1 MDQLSMIEMINVEE
15 LAKGNKLSI
24 YPAINPN
31 FINELINESNN
42 EDYDKLFQNQKGL
55 SDLFVQDYSDRVK
68 LISKSSGYAWTD
80 KLLWEEKDNCHFV
93 KMIMRYL
100 HVKVLDEI
108 GKVAKRKMSDNDR
121 TNEISKLSKLLYKC
135 QDYTFCEKV
144 FKTSQS
150 ELMDIEF
157 PNKLNNSPNELPI
170 KGGKIIDLKTLKVR
184 GRYRTDFFSFEL
196 DVDYLKND
204 KLEHANKFFSEV
216 MGKDEESIKFLQK
229 ILGYSMTGETDL
241 RSFFIFWGKGSNGK
255 SVINEFM
262 RLILKSM
269 YTSVDKRVFLKSNR
283 TESHTEFLM
292 PLLTARFGGLSEVDK
307 EETINENLI
316 KKLTGNDPIDGRALY
331 GRQMTFKPKCKYFML
346 TNNKPKLNVNDE
358 AAVSRC
364 VFIEYA
370 CKFVDNPTKPNEF
383 KKDTKFI
390 EDLQTKYLNEVFTWL
405 CIGANNYYN
414 NRILIL
420 PKKIQ
425 DSTNGYINEQ
435 DKVQDFINDNI
446 ESIELSDVKRSDVF
460 KSYENYCTSNGYDPL
475 SKQELFKDLEKKGFE
490 LKKTKGE
497 YYYKNLK
504 FIEN

>member
-1 MDQLSMIEMINVEE
+1 MIEMINVEE

-331 GRQMTFKPKCKYFML
+331 GRQMTFKPKCKYF
-346 TNNKPKLNVNDE
+346 V
-358 AAVSRC
+358 
-364 VFIEYA
+364 
-370 CKFVDNPTKPNEF
+370 
-383 KKDTKFI
+383 
-390 EDLQTKYLNEVFTWL
+390 
-405 CIGANNYYN
+405 
-414 NRILIL
+414 
-420 PKKIQ
+420 
-425 DSTNGYINEQ
+425 
-435 DKVQDFINDNI
+435 
-446 ESIELSDVKRSDVF
+446 
-460 KSYENYCTSNGYDPL
+460 
-475 SKQELFKDLEKKGFE
+475 
-490 LKKTKGE
+490 
-497 YYYKNLK
+497 
-504 FIEN
+504 